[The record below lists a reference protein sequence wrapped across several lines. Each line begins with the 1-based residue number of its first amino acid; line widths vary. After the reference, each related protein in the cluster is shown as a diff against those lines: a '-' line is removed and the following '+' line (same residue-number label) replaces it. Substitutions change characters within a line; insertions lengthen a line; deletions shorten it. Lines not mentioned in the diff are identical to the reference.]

1 MRDAPITRALTADDA
16 AAFQV
21 LRLRALRE
29 SPESFGSTYEEEADR
44 PLDVVAKR
52 LAGEPDAGFVV
63 GGWLAES
70 GPLMGI
76 AGCYRDLRLKWRHT
90 GVVWGMF
97 VASEARRRGLG
108 QAVLDRLLI
117 EARRWPDV
125 TQLTLTVV
133 PEHTTARA
141 LYLSRGFTS
150 VGVSPRHLR
159 DATRDYDLE
168 HLWRLL

>member
-1 MRDAPITRALTADDA
+1 VKPFARVLTVDDA
-16 AAFQV
+16 AAFQA

-44 PLDVVAKR
+44 SLELVAKR
-52 LAGEPDAGFVV
+52 LAGEPEAGFVI
-63 GGWLAES
+63 GAWLTES
-70 GPLMGI
+70 GPLVGI
-76 AGCYRDLRLKWRHT
+76 VGCYRELRVKWRHT
-90 GVVWGMF
+90 GVVWGTF
-97 VASEARRRGLG
+97 VAPEARGRGLG
-108 QAVLDRLLI
+108 RLLMDTLLG

-133 PEHTTARA
+133 PEHATARA